1 MKIVERFKNPWFIVT
16 LVGLFL
22 TATGINPETLTSW
35 VLVKDALLSVF
46 ANPFLLGCFGLAVLG
61 QFIDP
66 TTPGLGDGK

>member
-35 VLVKDALLSVF
+35 VLVKEALLSVF

-66 TTPGLGDGK
+66 SSPGLSDRK